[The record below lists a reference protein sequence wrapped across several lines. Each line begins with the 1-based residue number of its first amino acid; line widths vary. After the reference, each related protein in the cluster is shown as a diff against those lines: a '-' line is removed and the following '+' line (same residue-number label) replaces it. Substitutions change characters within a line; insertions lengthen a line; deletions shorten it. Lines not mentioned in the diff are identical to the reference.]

1 MSDICG
7 YGSGKSNLAYGDS
20 LSVPSCNEIF
30 LGKQVSDEVAKTI
43 LFRTETKHNE
53 STAPPSPSN
62 QRERLGEDEQSV
74 FTVETLRIFRGVKFP
89 LHQSLMK

>member
-30 LGKQVSDEVAKTI
+30 LGKQVFDEVAENYT
-43 LFRTETKHNE
+43 FQDSETKHNE
-53 STAPPSPSN
+53 STAPPPPRLH
-62 QRERLGEDEQSV
+62 QRERLGKDEQSI
-74 FTVETLRIFRGVKFP
+74 FTVETLRIFG
-89 LHQSLMK
+89 S